1 MNRYLFKPTLGIK
14 VFYKGKIM
22 NVIIKQTTIGN
33 EQVNAVNARDLHAE
47 LENKYHFSDWI
58 KSRIEKYGFIE
69 GIDYISKSE
78 ISDHSPAV
86 VSKEYYISLDMA
98 KELSM
103 VQNNDKGRQA
113 RKYFIEVEKQSK
125 AKPKVLTM
133 LDYAHALIESQG
145 KLDEAIK
152 TKAYI
157 SDKKTASAMGTA
169 SAAVKKAKKLQ
180 EELREVTYGQL
191 EYKEWKRKFL
201 K

>member
-1 MNRYLFKPTLGIK
+1 MNI
-14 VFYKGKIM
+14 
-22 NVIIKQTTIGN
+22 IIKQTTIGN
-33 EQVNAVNARDLHAE
+33 EQVNAVSARELHAE
-47 LENKYHFSDWI
+47 LFVKDHFRTWV
-58 KSRIEKYGFIE
+58 KRRIEKYEFIE
-69 GIDYISKSE
+69 GVDYVSKSE
-78 ISDHSPAV
+78 ISDLGTKPLN
-86 VSKEYYISLDMA
+86 EYYISLDMA